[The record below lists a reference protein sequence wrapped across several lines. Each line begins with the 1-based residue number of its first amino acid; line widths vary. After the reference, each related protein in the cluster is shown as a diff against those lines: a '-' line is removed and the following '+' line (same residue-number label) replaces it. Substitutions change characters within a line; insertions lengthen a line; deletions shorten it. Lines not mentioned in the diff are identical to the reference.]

1 MKNSFQKDEI
11 DTHCFGITQ
20 HQPDLKPL
28 SGEELRLFYNGK
40 RHNRIGEPTG
50 AEIREVRQLFL
61 EFLKK
66 IPVEA
71 QNMEFVLA
79 LFTLLSSLLTLAER
93 GGEKSAIFQ
102 HMNETLRELR
112 PSSQPNQPIQ

>member
-1 MKNSFQKDEI
+1 MKNLFQKEEI
-11 DTHCFGITQ
+11 ATHCFGITE

-28 SGEELRLFYNGK
+28 TGEELRLFYNGK

-50 AEIREVRQLFL
+50 AEIREIKQLFL

-71 QNMEFVLA
+71 QNMRFILA
-79 LFTLLSSLLTLAER
+79 LFTLLSSLLTLSER
-93 GGEKSAIFQ
+93 GGEKSAVFQ
-102 HMNETLRELR
+102 HMNETLREFST
-112 PSSQPNQPIQ
+112 SSRRDQPTQ